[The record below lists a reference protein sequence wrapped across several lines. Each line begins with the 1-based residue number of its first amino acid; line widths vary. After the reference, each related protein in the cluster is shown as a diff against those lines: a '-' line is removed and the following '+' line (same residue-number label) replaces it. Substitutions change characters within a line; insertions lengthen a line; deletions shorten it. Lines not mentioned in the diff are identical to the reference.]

1 MIFCR
6 YCQRK
11 ICFDDK
17 DADTAAAL
25 LEEIGERSS
34 VTVFDNP
41 SDFINIIDPKLT
53 FDTDTNCQSLR
64 SLSMIKNCNTA
75 ATIDVKKITE
85 SPAKV
90 AMIPARK
97 GNKKAGAVIALK

>member
-1 MIFCR
+1 
-6 YCQRK
+6 
-11 ICFDDK
+11 
-17 DADTAAAL
+17 
-25 LEEIGERSS
+25 
-34 VTVFDNP
+34 
-41 SDFINIIDPKLT
+41 
-53 FDTDTNCQSLR
+53 
-64 SLSMIKNCNTA
+64 MIKNCNTA